1 MQGYDGVMST
11 VSAEQLEM
19 VRQWAGEGVDLNGI
33 QKRLAA
39 ECGVHLTYM
48 DVRFLLLDHGIEIAT
63 AAAPEQVKQ
72 PEPAAPAASAAEPM
86 PAPEAGQPGKPV
98 VTLDELTLPGTLIS
112 GKVAFA
118 SGTRGGVKS
127 VNTSCS
133 TQNVNHSPYRLM
145 VKNAVAE
152 SSDAAGSLST
162 PIEAGK
168 IKIGMM
174 GDMVGIQMG
183 MAMGQQM
190 VNQMNMNNQMNGG
203 QMYGQPNMGGQQMA
217 GGSAPKFCPNCGTPT
232 NGAKFCSNC
241 GNKLV

>member
-1 MQGYDGVMST
+1 MST

-63 AAAPEQVKQ
+63 AAAPEPVKQ
-72 PEPAAPAASAAEPM
+72 PEPSAPAASAAEPA

-118 SGTRGGVKS
+118 SGTRGGWQIDQLGRFAW
-127 VNTSCS
+127 NDL
-133 TQNVNHSPYRLM
+133 Q
-145 VKNAVAE
+145 
-152 SSDAAGSLST
+152 
-162 PIEAGK
+162 
-168 IKIGMM
+168 
-174 GDMVGIQMG
+174 
-183 MAMGQQM
+183 
-190 VNQMNMNNQMNGG
+190 
-203 QMYGQPNMGGQQMA
+203 GQPTPEELQAFQVELTQILSRGG
-217 GGSAPKFCPNCGTPT
+217 
-232 NGAKFCSNC
+232 
-241 GNKLV
+241 V